1 MNCDAICMDWIGKNR
16 TSKTPLGS
24 GMADGNGTGI
34 IVPWKLLIMND
45 LVEAAGVEPMPRID
59 NT

>member
-1 MNCDAICMDWIGKNR
+1 MNCYAICMDWICKNR

-24 GMADGNGTGI
+24 GMAGGNGTGI
-34 IVPWKLLIMND
+34 IVPWKRLIMND
-45 LVEAAGVEPMPRID
+45 LVEAAGVEPMPGID